1 MFPQNRLRERRK
13 LFKMENE
20 LMHFGVKGMRWGVRR
35 YQNKDGTLIRRK
47 TRRNEF
53 QNEDYKIAKSLKK
66 KKLNQMSNAELRKL
80 TERQQLERNYS
91 NLNPNLIKKGIVAVA
106 AIAGA
111 LGTIVSIKNNGAAL
125 INMGKK
131 IGQKTISKI
140 GKKAI

>member
-1 MFPQNRLRERRK
+1 MNN
-13 LFKMENE
+13 NE
-20 LMHFGVKGMRWGVRR
+20 LYHHGIIGMKWGVRR
-35 YQNKDGTLIRRK
+35 YQNKDGTLTKAGKKRYSRDDWSEDAK
-47 TRRNEF
+47 TAN
-53 QNEDYKIAKSLKK
+53 QLKK
-66 KKLNQMSNAELRKL
+66 KRVNQMSNAELRKL

-91 NLNPNLIKKGIVAVA
+91 NLNPNLVKKGIVTVA
-106 AIAGA
+106 TIAGA

>member
-1 MFPQNRLRERRK
+1 MNN
-13 LFKMENE
+13 NE
-20 LMHFGVKGMRWGVRR
+20 LYHHGIIGMKWGVRR
-35 YQNKDGTLIRRK
+35 YQNKDGTLTNAGKKRY
-47 TRRNEF
+47 N
-53 QNEDYKIAKSLKK
+53 QDNWSEDAKAASQLKK
-66 KKLNQMSNAELRKL
+66 KRVNQMSNAELRKL

>member
-1 MFPQNRLRERRK
+1 MNN
-13 LFKMENE
+13 NE
-20 LMHFGVKGMRWGVRR
+20 LYHHGILGMKWGVRR
-35 YQNKDGTLIRRK
+35 YQNKDGTLTKAGKKRYSRDDWSEDAK
-47 TRRNEF
+47 TAN
-53 QNEDYKIAKSLKK
+53 QLKK
-66 KKLNQMSNAELRKL
+66 KRVNQMSNAELRKL

-111 LGTIVSIKNNGAAL
+111 LGTIVSIKKNGAAL

-140 GKKAI
+140 GKNAI

>member
-1 MFPQNRLRERRK
+1 MNN
-13 LFKMENE
+13 NE
-20 LMHFGVKGMRWGVRR
+20 LYHHGILGMKWGVRR
-35 YQNKDGTLIRRK
+35 YQNKDGTLTKAGKKRYSRDDWSEDAK
-47 TRRNEF
+47 TAS
-53 QNEDYKIAKSLKK
+53 QLKK
-66 KKLNQMSNAELRKL
+66 KRVNQMSNAELRKL

>member
-1 MFPQNRLRERRK
+1 MNN
-13 LFKMENE
+13 NE
-20 LMHFGVKGMRWGVRR
+20 LYHHGILGMKWGVRR
-35 YQNKDGTLIRRK
+35 YQNKDGTLTKAGKKRYSRDDWSEDAK
-47 TRRNEF
+47 TAN
-53 QNEDYKIAKSLKK
+53 QLKK
-66 KKLNQMSNAELRKL
+66 KRVNQMSNAELRKL

-111 LGTIVSIKNNGAAL
+111 LGTIVSIKKNGAEL
-125 INMGKK
+125 IKMGKK

>member
-1 MFPQNRLRERRK
+1 MNN
-13 LFKMENE
+13 NE
-20 LMHFGVKGMRWGVRR
+20 LYHHGILGMKWGVRR
-35 YQNKDGTLIRRK
+35 YQNKDGTLTKAGKKRYSRDDWSEDAK
-47 TRRNEF
+47 TAN
-53 QNEDYKIAKSLKK
+53 QLKK
-66 KKLNQMSNAELRKL
+66 KHVNQMSNAELRKL

>member
-1 MFPQNRLRERRK
+1 MNN
-13 LFKMENE
+13 NE
-20 LMHFGVKGMRWGVRR
+20 LYHHGILGMKWGVRR
-35 YQNKDGTLIRRK
+35 YQNKDGTLTKAGKKRYSRDDWSEDAK
-47 TRRNEF
+47 TAN
-53 QNEDYKIAKSLKK
+53 QLKK
-66 KKLNQMSNAELRKL
+66 KRVNQMSNAELRKL

>member
-1 MFPQNRLRERRK
+1 MNN
-13 LFKMENE
+13 NE
-20 LMHFGVKGMRWGVRR
+20 LYHHGILGMKWGVRR
-35 YQNKDGTLIRRK
+35 YQNKDGTLTKAGKKRYSRDDWSEDAK
-47 TRRNEF
+47 TAS
-53 QNEDYKIAKSLKK
+53 QLKK
-66 KKLNQMSNAELRKL
+66 KRVNQMSNAELRKL

-91 NLNPNLIKKGIVAVA
+91 NLNPNLIKKGIVAAA

>member
-1 MFPQNRLRERRK
+1 MNN
-13 LFKMENE
+13 NE
-20 LMHFGVKGMRWGVRR
+20 LYHHGILGMKWGVRR
-35 YQNKDGTLIRRK
+35 YQNKDGTLTEAGKKRYSRDDWSEDAK
-47 TRRNEF
+47 TAN
-53 QNEDYKIAKSLKK
+53 QLKK
-66 KKLNQMSNAELRKL
+66 KRVNQMSNAELRKL

-91 NLNPNLIKKGIVAVA
+91 NLNPNLIKKSIVAVA

>member
-1 MFPQNRLRERRK
+1 MNN
-13 LFKMENE
+13 NE
-20 LMHFGVKGMRWGVRR
+20 LYHHGILGMKWGVRR
-35 YQNKDGTLIRRK
+35 YQNKDGTLTKAGKKRYSRDDWSEDAK
-47 TRRNEF
+47 TAN
-53 QNEDYKIAKSLKK
+53 QLKK
-66 KKLNQMSNAELRKL
+66 KRVNQMSNAELRKL

-111 LGTIVSIKNNGAAL
+111 LGTIVSIKKNGAAL

>member
-1 MFPQNRLRERRK
+1 MNN
-13 LFKMENE
+13 NE
-20 LMHFGVKGMRWGVRR
+20 LYHHGIIGMKWGVRR
-35 YQNKDGTLIRRK
+35 YQNKDGTLTNAGKKRY
-47 TRRNEF
+47 N
-53 QNEDYKIAKSLKK
+53 QDNWSEDAKAASQLKK
-66 KKLNQMSNAELRKL
+66 KNVNQMSNAELRKL

-111 LGTIVSIKNNGAAL
+111 LGTIVSIKKNGAAL

>member
-1 MFPQNRLRERRK
+1 MNN
-13 LFKMENE
+13 NE
-20 LMHFGVKGMRWGVRR
+20 LYHHGILGMKWGVRR
-35 YQNKDGTLIRRK
+35 YQNKDGTLTKAGKKRYSRDDWSEDAK
-47 TRRNEF
+47 TAN
-53 QNEDYKIAKSLKK
+53 QLKK
-66 KKLNQMSNAELRKL
+66 KRVNQMSNAELRKL

-125 INMGKK
+125 INTGKK